1 MTEVSRSPGPA
12 PAVTPTPARTVSSSP
27 GAGAAVRGRR
37 SASGGAGS
45 SEGERL
51 PEATR
56 AALEQGL
63 GADLSA
69 VRVRRDSRSQEVAKR
84 LSARAF
90 AYGPTIVLGP
100 NERPDDLPLMA
111 HEAAHVVQQ
120 GAAPRLQAYSSSGG
134 DSLEHEARAASSAVS
149 SGQSYQVQGTSAPR
163 VQRLGLSD
171 ILDYFA
177 DKANNIPGFRMF
189 TVIIGVNPINGASVE
204 RSGANI
210 IRAIIEFLPGG
221 KLITDA
227 LENNGVL
234 AKVGAWV
241 EGQFKTLGMVGSAFK
256 NALSEFIDSLGW
268 RDIFHL
274 GDVWTRAKRIFTDP
288 IDRLI
293 DFGKGLLMGIIR
305 FVKEAV
311 LRPLGK
317 LAEGTRGYDLLKA
330 VLGSD
335 PVTGDTVPQ
344 TAETLIGGFMKLI
357 NQEEIWNNI
366 KKSNAI
372 PRAWAWFKKALKGL
386 WALVSSFPQRVID
399 GFKSLELFDIVLV
412 PRAFIKIGK
421 VFLGFLADFISWAG
435 GTIWD
440 LLKIIFA
447 VVAPEVMPYLSKVE
461 ASFKTILKDPIRF
474 VKNLVAAGKLGF
486 NQFRDK
492 IGTHLK
498 NSLIDWLTGSLPGV
512 YIPKALEIK
521 EILLFV
527 LSVLGISWTNIR
539 AKLVKQFGEPVVKGL
554 EVGFTVVK
562 KLVTEGPAAAWDEIK
577 SELGNLREQAMGAIT
592 TYVVE
597 TVVKKA
603 AAKLVSML
611 IPGAAFIQAILTTY
625 DTVMVFVDKLSKIV
639 QVVKAFLDSIMAI
652 AAGQLG
658 AAASKVESTLAGL
671 LTLAISFLAG
681 FAGLGRIADKIMGL
695 LKEKVWTPI
704 DKALDKGVAAIGN
717 AGKAVLARLTGKSN
731 PSDSSSDTPTSK
743 SVKQKIKSEVAS
755 QHLKGAGQARSLLD
769 SVYSKYSAQGLK
781 GVRLIYD
788 RKTPGQAGLK
798 VSASLAEVVAVLP
811 IDRIGLSQALAY
823 TRKFSY
829 LAKKTVLYV
838 YYDEDSKPYK
848 SSPIYNAKNN
858 EHAEMVFKRR
868 HFGQLKNRISLDRK
882 EGILKTPIGQK
893 VKVKLD
899 LNRLPCPNCSSILA
913 EIATSSPDL
922 AFTVNAASASNMT
935 TPEITIEYIEKMLS
949 AGVKVNASQIF
960 EAVEDKIVE
969 ILLSSRAKEIA
980 LTQDDFEEIDA
991 ALPKIRAGISKE
1003 LSLKDAIVQAAKNQ
1017 KEKAALNNVPAKGT
1031 GVDS

>member
-1 MTEVSRSPGPA
+1 MAEVSRSPGPA
-12 PAVTPTPARTVSSSP
+12 PAVTPTPARTVSGSP

-37 SASGGAGS
+37 SASSGAGS

-241 EGQFKTLGMVGSAFK
+241 EGQFKTLGMAGSAFK

-293 DFGKGLLMGIIR
+293 DFGKGLLVGIIR

-412 PRAFIKIGK
+412 PRAFVKIGK

-652 AAGQLG
+652 AAGQFG
-658 AAASKVESTLAGL
+658 SAANKVESTLAGL

-695 LKEKVWTPI
+695 LKERVWTPI

-717 AGKAVLARLTGKSN
+717 AGKAVLAKLTGKN
-731 PSDSSSDTPTSK
+731 EKRPTNESPESHENRWK
-743 SVKQKIKSEVAS
+743 RGTA
-755 QHLKGAGQARSLLD
+755 A
-769 SVYSKYSAQGLK
+769 
-781 GVRLIYD
+781 
-788 RKTPGQAGLK
+788 LK
-798 VSASLAEVVAVLP
+798 VFMTKEVSDEEPTAEGFEVGLAVIKQQYGFSNLVLM
-811 IDRIGLSQALAY
+811 
-823 TRKFSY
+823 
-829 LAKKTVLYV
+829 
-838 YYDEDSKPYK
+838 ED
-848 SSPIYNAKNN
+848 
-858 EHAEMVFKRR
+858 
-868 HFGQLKNRISLDRK
+868 
-882 EGILKTPIGQK
+882 
-893 VKVKLD
+893 
-899 LNRLPCPNCSSILA
+899 
-913 EIATSSPDL
+913 
-922 AFTVNAASASNMT
+922 
-935 TPEITIEYIEKMLS
+935 
-949 AGVKVNASQIF
+949 GV
-960 EAVEDKIVE
+960 
-969 ILLSSRAKEIA
+969 
-980 LTQDDFEEIDA
+980 TIDA
-991 ALPKIRAGISKE
+991 AMSPGEKFKNDSRYIKLRNLESNKPSGTVLKAGLSKSGNKRIFATINDAKKFVYVVKTGVFQAIKDDERIKASEEELRKMLTGERPNLISIVEQGKSSNAPGFDAGGLDIGNAKRPELVIGEVKGGFQKNDQYFSRESFTAVTTTLSKNLTGARKSLSVSGSEKAVNQFDLAVSSGNITVVIHLFGRAVVSSNVWPKLEMTIKQKVRLHISKSYPDVD
-1003 LSLKDAIVQAAKNQ
+1003 LNVVMKNVNIQ
-1017 KEKAALNNVPAKGT
+1017 WT
-1031 GVDS
+1031 VDKL

>member
-1 MTEVSRSPGPA
+1 MTEISRNAGPA
-12 PAVTPTPARTVSSSP
+12 PAGAPAAARTVSSSP
-27 GAGAAVRGRR
+27 SQPAGAARRGNRPV
-37 SASGGAGS
+37 SPGPG

-149 SGQSYQVQGTSAPR
+149 SGQNYQVQGTSAPR

-189 TVIIGVNPINGASVE
+189 TVIIGVNPINGADVE

-274 GDVWTRAKRIFTDP
+274 GDVWDRAKRIFTDP
-288 IDRLI
+288 VSRLI
-293 DFGKGLLMGIIR
+293 DFGKGLLVGIIR

-344 TAETLIGGFMKLI
+344 TAETIIGGFMKLI

-399 GFKSLELFDIVLV
+399 GFKSLVLFDIVLV

-421 VFLGFLADFISWAG
+421 VFLGFLADFIRWAG

-447 VVAPEVMPYLSKVE
+447 VVAPGVMPYLSKVE

-498 NSLIDWLTGSLPGV
+498 DSLIDWLTGSLPGV

-562 KLVTEGPAAAWDEIK
+562 KLVSEGPAAAWDEIK
-577 SELGNLREQAMGAIT
+577 SELGNLKEQAMGAIT
-592 TYVVE
+592 SYVVE

-625 DTVMVFVDKLSKIV
+625 DTVMVFVDKLSKIM

-658 AAASKVESTLAGL
+658 AAANKVESTLAGL

-695 LKEKVWTPI
+695 LKDKVWTPI

-717 AGKAVLARLTGKSN
+717 AGKAFLAKLTGKK
-731 PSDSSSDTPTSK
+731 SDS
-743 SVKQKIKSEVAS
+743 
-755 QHLKGAGQARSLLD
+755 GQSGD
-769 SVYSKYSAQGLK
+769 PEH
-781 GVRLIYD
+781 D
-788 RKTPGQAGLK
+788 RKLAAG
-798 VSASLAEVVAVLP
+798 
-811 IDRIGLSQALAY
+811 
-823 TRKFSY
+823 
-829 LAKKTVLYV
+829 
-838 YYDEDSKPYK
+838 
-848 SSPIYNAKNN
+848 
-858 EHAEMVFKRR
+858 
-868 HFGQLKNRISLDRK
+868 
-882 EGILKTPIGQK
+882 
-893 VKVKLD
+893 
-899 LNRLPCPNCSSILA
+899 LA
-913 EIATSSPDL
+913 EIEAQEGQFKEEGGMDRPAAETIAISVKAKHPVFKSISIVDGGTHWDFDYVAT
-922 AFTVNAASASNMT
+922 
-935 TPEITIEYIEKMLS
+935 KGKK
-949 AGVKVNASQIF
+949 AGIPKGSVIGKVSISRDVIRWDEDVKVTLATKYFQEVGSAVASKDVNKKTGGMKTYNLHRRHVVSFSDIKNHYKSNF
-960 EAVEDKIVE
+960 ERMDKTAAIQAINKISKNNSQVSKLPPTAGIKKIHAAIRNLADQAFNDAE
-969 ILLSSRAKEIA
+969 NVRIGQAIGNLAIGKNFDPPDIMVKTNPAGLDKLI
-980 LTQDDFEEIDA
+980 TTEIDKHMA
-991 ALPKIRAGISKE
+991 EFVLKWGIPGIPFAVTSKHTYF
-1003 LSLKDAIVQAAKNQ
+1003 SNWIWIAPV
-1017 KEKAALNNVPAKGT
+1017 
-1031 GVDS
+1031 

>member
-1 MTEVSRSPGPA
+1 MAEVSRSPGPA

-293 DFGKGLLMGIIR
+293 DFGKGLLVGIIR

-412 PRAFIKIGK
+412 PRAFVKIGK
-421 VFLGFLADFISWAG
+421 VFLGFLADFIGWAG

-527 LSVLGISWTNIR
+527 LSVLGISWANIR
-539 AKLVKQFGEPVVKGL
+539 AKLVNQFGEPLVQGL
-554 EVGFTVVK
+554 ETGFTVVK

-577 SELGNLREQAMGAIT
+577 SELGNLKEQAMGAIT

-658 AAASKVESTLAGL
+658 AAANKVESTLAGL

-717 AGKAVLARLTGKSN
+717 AGKAFLAKLTGKKN
-731 PSDSSSDTPTSK
+731 NT
-743 SVKQKIKSEVAS
+743 
-755 QHLKGAGQARSLLD
+755 GQSGD
-769 SVYSKYSAQGLK
+769 PEH
-781 GVRLIYD
+781 D
-788 RKTPGQAGLK
+788 RKLAAG
-798 VSASLAEVVAVLP
+798 
-811 IDRIGLSQALAY
+811 
-823 TRKFSY
+823 
-829 LAKKTVLYV
+829 
-838 YYDEDSKPYK
+838 
-848 SSPIYNAKNN
+848 
-858 EHAEMVFKRR
+858 
-868 HFGQLKNRISLDRK
+868 
-882 EGILKTPIGQK
+882 
-893 VKVKLD
+893 
-899 LNRLPCPNCSSILA
+899 LA
-913 EIATSSPDL
+913 EIDAQEDRLQVGGKLDKTDAETIAVSVKGRHPIFKRIDVRDGGGSWDFHYVASDGTKKGMAKFGKDIFKKSMLPTLQADLKKISSPTQVGNSMVQLETNYPGTLERYKNNTTFSYSVYIKTLKTGDKFDL
-922 AFTVNAASASNMT
+922 PGTYLNRRAST
-935 TPEITIEYIEKMLS
+935 
-949 AGVKVNASQIF
+949 KVGKRGEN
-960 EAVEDKIVE
+960 KW
-969 ILLSSRAKEIA
+969 
-980 LTQDDFEEIDA
+980 
-991 ALPKIRAGISKE
+991 ISKRYPGKSE
-1003 LSLKDAIVQAAKNQ
+1003 ERFKVFQSRTAFNIVIPDILTGAVVGDAKDTKKLSFTPQLHDFFAVAKPMRKEHLDRVFTTDDIPMKKTRNFVLIVRNNTHSDGETQVSGPLLAAADAVHRDITDKDVK
-1017 KEKAALNNVPAKGT
+1017 L
-1031 GVDS
+1031 